1 MLTTRKKSVGGGK
14 DTVDNGVLTDG
25 FSSRRRNPILWL
37 VICGILLIAAIA
49 VGTAMM
55 VRNFR
60 DHAIESSKREL
71 ENAVVLLAR
80 HFDQQL
86 DDAEVPLADLIEQI
100 HQDGIASAED
110 FRRRMST
117 AETHLKLVEKVS
129 RASKVA
135 GINIYA
141 ADGTLINSSETAAV
155 PYVTIADRAY
165 FNALKSSSNETEPQI
180 ELVLS
185 RFTGVWKTLLARK
198 VAGENG
204 EFLGVVS
211 RAIPPAKFEEFFS
224 AVALGQDA
232 TISMHHHG
240 GKLLA
245 RYPHVEAVMG
255 KDFRTDSTPEA
266 AAFLKQDHGTT
277 RLLSPVDGVERL
289 VSIQSLARFP
299 ISIVATTTV
308 ASALAEWRAQ
318 TNFLVIAAALSAV
331 IVAITI
337 VLIVRR
343 LRWQHQSSQRRV
355 RLEKQR
361 LDTAVENM
369 MQGLTLFDQHR
380 RLVVCNQRYIEMYGL
395 SPEVVKPGCHL
406 HDLIAHR
413 NELGSIRV
421 EVDEYCERIVEHVA
435 RGESVTLETAE
446 GRSIQIAHRA
456 LPDGGWVATHED
468 ITERTQQ
475 ENAILQ
481 QANDLARINVQF
493 DAALSNMAQGL
504 CMFDGEKRLVVW
516 NERYAMLYQLPQEL
530 LRVGTPH
537 QAVIADRISRGIL
550 KGDTSASA
558 AEQKLAS
565 LNLLPKDA
573 ASCRVDEFADGRFI
587 LVTRQPMADGGW
599 LATHEDITER
609 RRAEAEI
616 VHLARHDVLTGL
628 ANRAEFNAKLKE
640 ACKCLKRS
648 GGAVTVMMVD
658 LDKFKVVN
666 DTLGHPA
673 GDQLLIEVGRRL
685 QSTVR
690 ETDAVA
696 RLGGDEFAIIQETG
710 ANQREAAIAL
720 ALRIINAIAQPF
732 DLNGSR
738 ANLGASVGI
747 VLAPEHEIDPEGLLK
762 RADLALYDAK
772 SSGRNDYRFFRNEL
786 LEVADTQR
794 TAEIELRDAI
804 EQEQFELFYQP
815 VVDVKTRMLSGVE
828 ALVRWRHPVKGFI
841 APDKFIPLAET
852 TGLIGPLGEWILR
865 RACTDAAA
873 WPEHIK
879 LAVNISAIQFQK
891 GNLFEIIIRTLLETG
906 IKPERLELE
915 ITETSLLENQEAHL
929 TTIRQV
935 KNLGISVALDDFGT
949 GYSSVNYLTNFP
961 FDKIKIDK
969 SFTQGVLSR
978 RDCKAVVASTL
989 ALAQGLGTVTTAE
1002 GVETEEQLEYM
1013 RAAGVDLVQ
1022 GYLFGRPVP
1031 ISQLKLDATHVPKDM
1046 VA

>member
-1 MLTTRKKSVGGGK
+1 MLTNRKQSVGEK
-14 DTVDNGVLTDG
+14 VRIDDDDLTDG
-25 FSSRRRNPILWL
+25 RSPRRRNPILWL

-49 VGTAMM
+49 VGTAVM

-86 DDAEVPLADLIEQI
+86 DDAEIPLIDLIDQI
-100 HQDGIASAED
+100 HQARIASADE
-110 FRRRMST
+110 FRLRMST
-117 AETHLKLVEKVS
+117 PEMQHELAEKVS
-129 RASKVA
+129 RAAKVA
-135 GINIYA
+135 GINIYD
-141 ADGTLINSSETAAV
+141 ADGTLINSSETSAV
-155 PYVTIADRAY
+155 PRVTIYDRGY
-165 FNALKSSSNETEPQI
+165 FNALKFKPDVAEPQI

-185 RFTGVWKTLLARK
+185 RFTGVWKTVVARK
-198 VAGENG
+198 VVGEDG
-204 EFLGVVS
+204 TFLGVVS
-211 RAIPPAKFEEFFS
+211 RAIAPAKFEQFFS
-224 AVALGQDA
+224 AVALGRDA
-232 TISMHHHG
+232 TISMHHRDG
-240 GKLLA
+240 TLLA
-245 RYPHVEAVMG
+245 RYPHVDDFMG
-255 KDFRTDSTPEA
+255 KDFKVDSTPEA
-266 AAFLKQDHGTT
+266 AALLRQDHATT
-277 RLLSPVDGVERL
+277 RLISPVDGADRL
-289 VSIQSLARFP
+289 VAIQSLSRFP
-299 ISIVATTTV
+299 LTVVATTTL
-308 ASALAEWRAQ
+308 ASALTDWRAQ
-318 TNFLVIAAALSAV
+318 TNFLVIAAALSTV

-343 LRWQHQSSQRRV
+343 LTSQHQSSQWRV

-369 MQGLTLFDQHR
+369 MQGLTLFDQNR

-395 SPEVVKPGCHL
+395 SPDVVKPGCHL
-406 HDLIAHR
+406 RDLIAHR
-413 NELGSIRV
+413 NDLGSIRV
-421 EVDEYCERIVEHVA
+421 EVDEYCERIVQHVA
-435 RGESVTLETAE
+435 RGESVTLHTAE
-446 GRSIQIAHRA
+446 GRSIQIAHRS
-456 LPDGGWVATHED
+456 LLDGGWVATHED
-468 ITERTQQ
+468 ITERARQ

-481 QANDLARINVQF
+481 QAGDLARINMQF

-504 CMFDGEKRLVVW
+504 CMFDSEKRLVVW
-516 NERYAMLYQLPQEL
+516 NERYARLYQLPTDL
-530 LRVGTPH
+530 LKVGTSH
-537 QAVIADRISRGIL
+537 QAVIADRVSRGIL
-550 KGDTSASA
+550 QGDTSTTA
-558 AEQKLAS
+558 AQRKLAS
-565 LNLLPKDA
+565 LDQLPKDS

-587 LVTRQPMADGGW
+587 LVTRQPMDGGGW

-616 VHLARHDVLTGL
+616 VHLARHDALTGL
-628 ANRAEFNAKLKE
+628 ANRAEFNARLQAASKR
-640 ACKCLKRS
+640 LKRS
-648 GGAVTVMMVD
+648 GGTVTVMMVD

-666 DTLGHPA
+666 DTYGHPA

-696 RLGGDEFAIIQETG
+696 RLGGDEFAIIQEGG
-710 ANQREAAIAL
+710 ANQHEDAIAL
-720 ALRIINAIAQPF
+720 ALRIIAAISEPF
-732 DLNGSR
+732 DLNGNR
-738 ANLGASVGI
+738 ASLGTSVGI
-747 VLAPEHEIDPEGLLK
+747 VLAPEHESDPEGLLK

-772 SSGRNDYRFFRNEL
+772 SNGRNDYRFFRNEL

-794 TAEIELRDAI
+794 TAENELRTAI
-804 EQEQFELFYQP
+804 EREEFELFYQP
-815 VVDVKTRMLSGVE
+815 VVNAKTRTLCGVE
-828 ALVRWRHPVKGFI
+828 ALVRWRHPVKGLI
-841 APDKFIPLAET
+841 SPDKFVPLAET

-865 RACTDAAA
+865 RACADAAL
-873 WPEHIK
+873 WPAHVK
-879 LAVNISAIQFQK
+879 LAVNISAIQFKK
-891 GNLFEIIIRTLLETG
+891 GNLFDVILRTLIETG
-906 IKPERLELE
+906 IAPERLELE

-929 TTIRQV
+929 TMIRQV

-969 SFTQGVLSR
+969 SFTQGVLNR

-1002 GVETEEQLEYM
+1002 GVETEEQMEYM

-1031 ISQLKLDATHVPKDM
+1031 ISQLDLNPTPAPREM

>member
-1 MLTTRKKSVGGGK
+1 MLTRRKKSVGEK
-14 DTVDNGVLTDG
+14 DGIDDIGLTDG
-25 FSSRRRNPILWL
+25 DQPRRRNPIIWL
-37 VICGILLIAAIA
+37 VICGIMLVAAIA

-55 VRNFR
+55 IGNSR

-86 DDAEVPLADLIEQI
+86 DDAEVPIADIIEQI
-100 HQDGIASAED
+100 HQDGIETADD
-110 FRRRMST
+110 FKRRMST
-117 AETHLKLVEKVS
+117 GEVHLKLVDKVS
-129 RASKVA
+129 RASRKVA
-135 GINIYA
+135 GMNIYD
-141 ADGTLINSSETAAV
+141 ADGVLINSSETASV
-155 PYVTIADRAY
+155 PSVRIDDRAY
-165 FNALKSSSNETEPQI
+165 FKALKASEDATQPQV

-185 RFTGVWKTLLARK
+185 RFTGVWKTLLTRK
-198 VAGENG
+198 VVGKDG
-204 EFLGVVS
+204 QFLGVVS
-211 RAIPPAKFEEFFS
+211 RAIAPDKFEEFFS
-224 AVALGQDA
+224 AVALGKDA
-232 TISMHHHG
+232 TISMHHHD

-245 RYPHVEAVMG
+245 RYPHVEAVIG
-255 KDFRTDSTPEA
+255 KDFRAASTPEA
-266 AAFLKQDHGTT
+266 AAFLKLDHGTR
-277 RLLSPVDGVERL
+277 RLISPVDGADRL
-289 VSIQSLARFP
+289 VSIQSLSRFP
-299 ISIVATTTV
+299 LSVVATTTV
-308 ASALAEWRAQ
+308 ASSLADWRAQ
-318 TNFLVIAAALSAV
+318 TKFLVVAAVLSAI

-337 VLIVRR
+337 ALIVRS
-343 LRWQHQSSQRRV
+343 LNSQHHASQQQV

-369 MQGLTLFDQHR
+369 TQGLTLFDRSR
-380 RLVVCNQRYIEMYGL
+380 RLVVCNQRYLEMYGL
-395 SPEVVKPGCHL
+395 SPEIVKPGCHL
-406 HDLIAHR
+406 RDLIAHR
-413 NELGSIRV
+413 NDIGSIRV
-421 EVDEYCERIVEHVA
+421 KVDEYCERIVDHVA
-435 RGESVTLETAE
+435 RGESVTLRTAE
-446 GRSIQIAHRA
+446 GRTIQIAHRP
-456 LPDGGWVATHED
+456 LSDGGWVATHED
-468 ITERTQQ
+468 ITERTRQ
-475 ENAILQ
+475 ENAIRQ
-481 QANDLARINVQF
+481 QASELSRINMQF

-516 NERYAMLYQLPQEL
+516 NERYASLYQLPSEL
-530 LRVGTPH
+530 LKVGTPH
-537 QAVIADRISRGIL
+537 HAIIADRISRGIL

-558 AEQKLAS
+558 TRKKLAS
-565 LNLLPKDA
+565 LDQLPKDA

-587 LVTRQPMADGGW
+587 LVTRQPMEDGGW

-616 VHLARHDVLTGL
+616 VHLARHDALTGL
-628 ANRAEFNAKLKE
+628 ANRAEFNAKLAE
-640 ACKCLKRS
+640 ACKRLKRR
-648 GGAVTVMMVD
+648 GGAITVMMID
-658 LDKFKVVN
+658 LDKFKSVN

-685 QSTVR
+685 QATVR
-690 ETDAVA
+690 ETDVVA
-696 RLGGDEFAIIQETG
+696 RLGGDEFAIIQEGG
-710 ANQREAAIAL
+710 ANQHEDAIAL
-720 ALRIINAIAQPF
+720 ALRMINAVSQPY
-732 DLNGSR
+732 DLNGNR
-738 ANLGASVGI
+738 ATLGTSVGI
-747 VLAPEHEIDPEGLLK
+747 VLAPEHETDPEGLLK

-772 SSGRNDYRFFRNEL
+772 SNGRNDYRFFRNEL

-794 TAEIELRDAI
+794 TAENELRNAI
-804 EQEQFELFYQP
+804 EREEFELFYQP
-815 VVDVKTRMLSGVE
+815 VVDAKTRALCGVE

-841 APDKFIPLAET
+841 SPDKFVPLAET

-865 RACTDAAA
+865 RACADAAS
-873 WPEHIK
+873 WPEHVK

-891 GNLFEIIIRTLLETG
+891 GNLFEVILRTLLETG
-906 IKPERLELE
+906 IAPERLELE

-969 SFTQGVLSR
+969 SFTQGVLDR

-1031 ISQLKLDATHVPKDM
+1031 IAQLDLNPSPVLKDM

>member
-1 MLTTRKKSVGGGK
+1 MLSNSKNSIGGEQAL
-14 DTVDNGVLTDG
+14 DVRATADSDLP
-25 FSSRRRNPILWL
+25 RRRNPILWL
-37 VICGILLIAAIA
+37 VICGILLIAAIT

-55 VRNFR
+55 VHNFR
-60 DHAIESSKREL
+60 GHAIQSSKREL
-71 ENAVVLLAR
+71 ENAAVLLAR

-86 DDAEVPLADLIEQI
+86 DDAEVPLTDLIDQI
-100 HQDGIASAED
+100 HQQGITSPGD
-110 FRRRMST
+110 FNRRMST
-117 AETHLKLVEKVS
+117 AEVHRELAGKVS
-129 RASKVA
+129 RLSKVA
-135 GINIYA
+135 GINIYD
-141 ADGTLINSSETAAV
+141 ADGILINSSETATV
-155 PYVTIADRAY
+155 PHVTISDRAY
-165 FNALKSSSNETEPQI
+165 FNALRSSPNVAEPQI

-198 VAGENG
+198 VVSENG
-204 EFLGVVS
+204 AFLGVVS
-211 RAIPPAKFEEFFS
+211 RAIAPAKFEEFFS
-224 AVALGQDA
+224 AVALGRDA
-232 TISMHHHG
+232 TISMHHHDG
-240 GKLLA
+240 TLLA
-245 RYPHVEAVMG
+245 RYPHVDEIVG
-255 KDFRTDSTPEA
+255 KDLKASLTPA
-266 AAFLKQDHGTT
+266 ATTLLNQGHGTAQLT
-277 RLLSPVDGVERL
+277 SPIDGADRL

-299 ISIVATTTV
+299 LSVVATTTV
-308 ASALAEWRAQ
+308 ASSLAEWRAQ
-318 TNFLVIAAALSAV
+318 TKFLVIAAILSAI
-331 IVAITI
+331 IVAVTI

-343 LRWQHQSSQRRV
+343 LKWQHQSSQQRV

-361 LDTAVENM
+361 LDTAVDNM
-369 MQGLTLFDQHR
+369 LQGLTLFDQHR

-395 SPEVVKPGCHL
+395 SPDVVRPGCYL
-406 HDLIAHR
+406 RDLIAHR
-413 NELGSIRV
+413 NDLGSIRV
-421 EVDEYCERIVEHVA
+421 EIEQYCDQIVDHAA
-435 RGESVTLETAE
+435 RGATVTLNTAE
-446 GRSIQIAHRA
+446 GRIIQITHRS

-468 ITERTQQ
+468 ITERSRQ

-481 QANDLARINVQF
+481 QASELARINMQF

-504 CMFDGEKRLVVW
+504 CMFDGDKRLVVW
-516 NERYAMLYQLPQEL
+516 NERYAGLYQLPPEL
-530 LRVGTPH
+530 LKVGTAH
-537 QAVIADRISRGIL
+537 ELIIGDRIFRGLL
-550 KGDTSASA
+550 KGGTNASA
-558 AEQKLAS
+558 VDQKIAS
-565 LNLLPKDA
+565 LNRLPKDA

-587 LVTRQPMADGGW
+587 LVTRQPMDDGGW

-616 VHLARHDVLTGL
+616 VHLARHDPLTGL
-628 ANRAEFNAKLKE
+628 ANRAEFNTKLEE
-640 ACKCLKRS
+640 ACKRLKRS
-648 GGAVTVMMVD
+648 RGSVTVMMID

-673 GDQLLIEVGRRL
+673 GDQLLIEVGKRL
-685 QSTVR
+685 QATVR
-690 ETDAVA
+690 GTDAVA
-696 RLGGDEFAIIQETG
+696 RLGGDEFAIIQEGGTH
-710 ANQREAAIAL
+710 QHEDAIAL
-720 ALRIINAIAQPF
+720 ALRIINAISQPF

-738 ANLGASVGI
+738 AVLGTSVGI

-772 SSGRNDYRFFRNEL
+772 SNGRNDFRFFRNEL

-794 TAEIELRDAI
+794 TAEYELRSAI
-804 EQEQFELFYQP
+804 EQEQFELYYQP
-815 VVDVKTRMLSGVE
+815 VVDVKTRTLCGVE
-828 ALVRWRHPVKGFI
+828 ALVRWRHPARGMI
-841 APDKFIPLAET
+841 SPDKFVPLAET

-865 RACTDAAA
+865 RACSDAAS

-879 LAVNISAIQFQK
+879 VAVNISAIQFQK
-891 GNLFEIIIRTLLETG
+891 GNLFEVILRTLLETG
-906 IKPERLELE
+906 IAPERLELE

-1031 ISQLKLDATHVPKDM
+1031 ISQLDLTTAPTLKDM

>member
-1 MLTTRKKSVGGGK
+1 MLTTRKKSVGGK
-14 DTVDNGVLTDG
+14 AIVDNSVLTDG
-25 FSSRRRNPILWL
+25 VMPRRRNPILWL
-37 VICGILLIAAIA
+37 VVCGILLIAAIA
-49 VGTAMM
+49 GGTATM

-86 DDAEVPLADLIEQI
+86 DDAEVPLVDLIDRI
-100 HQDGIASAED
+100 HQAGIASADE
-110 FRRRMST
+110 FHRQMS
-117 AETHLKLVEKVS
+117 APEVHRELAEKVS

-135 GINIYA
+135 GINIYD
-141 ADGTLINSSETAAV
+141 ADGILINSSETAHV
-155 PYVTIADRAY
+155 PYVTIFDRAY
-165 FNALKSSSNETEPQI
+165 FKALKSSPNDAEPQI

-185 RFTGVWKTLLARK
+185 RFTHVWKTVVARK
-198 VAGENG
+198 VVGGDGA
-204 EFLGVVS
+204 FLGVVS
-211 RAIPPAKFEEFFS
+211 RAIAPAKFEDFFS

-232 TISMHHHG
+232 TISMHHHDG
-240 GKLLA
+240 GLVA
-245 RYPHVEAVMG
+245 RYPHVEEVIG
-255 KDFRTDSTPEA
+255 KDFKASSTPQA
-266 AAFLKQDHGTT
+266 AALLKQSHGTT
-277 RLLSPVDGVERL
+277 RLISPVDGADRL
-289 VSIQSLARFP
+289 VSIQSLTRFP
-299 ISIVATTTV
+299 LSVVATTTV
-308 ASALAEWRAQ
+308 ESALAEWRAQ
-318 TNFLVIAAALSAV
+318 TRFLVVAAVLSAI

-343 LRWQHQSSQRRV
+343 LKWQHQSSQRRI

-369 MQGLTLFDQHR
+369 AQGLTLFDQNR

-395 SPEVVKPGCHL
+395 SPDVVKPGCYL
-406 HDLIAHR
+406 RDLIAHR
-413 NELGSIRV
+413 NELGSIEV
-421 EVDEYCERIVEHVA
+421 EIDEYCERIVEHVA
-435 RGESVTLETAE
+435 RAEMVTLQSAE
-446 GRSIQIAHRA
+446 GRTIQIKHRP
-456 LPDGGWVATHED
+456 LSDGGWVATHED
-468 ITERTQQ
+468 ITERSRQ
-475 ENAILQ
+475 ENAILE
-481 QANDLARINVQF
+481 QAGELARINMQF

-516 NERYAMLYQLPQEL
+516 NDRYAGLYQLPPEL
-530 LRVGTPH
+530 LKVGAAH
-537 QAVIADRISRGIL
+537 QAIIADRVSRGIL
-550 KGDTSASA
+550 KGDRSASA

-565 LNLLPKDA
+565 LNQLPKDA
-573 ASCRVDEFADGRFI
+573 ASCRVDEFSDGRFI

-616 VHLARHDVLTGL
+616 VHLARHDTLTGL
-628 ANRAEFNAKLKE
+628 ANRAEFNAKLQE
-640 ACKCLKRS
+640 TCKRLQRS
-648 GGAVTVMMVD
+648 GGTVTVMMID
-658 LDKFKVVN
+658 LDKFKGVN
-666 DTLGHPA
+666 DTFGHPT

-685 QSTVR
+685 QATVR

-696 RLGGDEFAIIQETG
+696 RLGGDEFAIIQEGG
-710 ANQREAAIAL
+710 ANQREGAIAL
-720 ALRIINAIAQPF
+720 ALRIINAISQPF
-732 DLNGSR
+732 DLNGNR
-738 ANLGASVGI
+738 TNLGTSIGI
-747 VLAPEHEIDPEGLLK
+747 VMAPEHDVDPEGLLK
-762 RADLALYDAK
+762 RADLALYNAK
-772 SSGRNDYRFFRNEL
+772 SNGRNDYRFFRNEL

-794 TAEIELRDAI
+794 TAENELRDAI
-804 EQEQFELFYQP
+804 EREQFELYYQP
-815 VVDVKTRMLSGVE
+815 VMDAKTRTLCGVE
-828 ALVRWRHPVKGFI
+828 ALVRWRHPVKGMI
-841 APDKFIPLAET
+841 SPDKFVPLAET

-865 RACTDAAA
+865 RACSDAAS

-891 GNLFEIIIRTLLETG
+891 GNLFEVILRTLLETG
-906 IKPERLELE
+906 IAPERLELE

-969 SFTQGVLSR
+969 SFTQGVLDR

-1031 ISQLKLDATHVPKDM
+1031 ISQLNLDATPALKDM

>member
-1 MLTTRKKSVGGGK
+1 MLTTRKKSVGGN
-14 DTVDNGVLTDG
+14 DMIDIGVLTDG
-25 FSSRRRNPILWL
+25 YSSRRRNPILWL

-100 HQDGIASAED
+100 RQDGIASAQD
-110 FRRRMST
+110 FKRRMST

-135 GINIYA
+135 GINIYD
-141 ADGTLINSSETAAV
+141 ADGILINSSETAAV

-165 FNALKSSSNETEPQI
+165 FNALKSSANETEPQI

-185 RFTGVWKTLLARK
+185 RFSGVWKTLLTRK
-198 VAGENG
+198 VVGENG
-204 EFLGVVS
+204 MFLGVVS
-211 RAIPPAKFEEFFS
+211 RAIAPAKFEEFFS
-224 AVALGQDA
+224 AVALGKDA

-240 GKLLA
+240 GTLLA
-245 RYPHVEAVMG
+245 RYPHVEAVIG
-255 KDFRTDSTPEA
+255 KDFKTDTTPEA
-266 AAFLKQDHGTT
+266 AALLKLDHGTT
-277 RLLSPVDGVERL
+277 RLFSPVDGVERL
-289 VSIQSLARFP
+289 VAIQSLARFP

-308 ASALAEWRAQ
+308 ASALADWQAQ
-318 TNFLVIAAALSAV
+318 TNFLVVAAALSAV

-337 VLIVRR
+337 MLIIQR
-343 LRWQHQSSQRRV
+343 LNWQHQSSQRRV

-369 MQGLTLFDQHR
+369 AQGLTLFDQNK

-395 SPEVVKPGCHL
+395 SPDVVKPGCYL
-406 HDLIAHR
+406 RDLIAHR
-413 NELGSIRV
+413 NDLGSIEV
-421 EVDEYCERIVEHVA
+421 EIDEYCARIAEHVR
-435 RGESVTLETAE
+435 RGEMVTLQTSE
-446 GRSIQIAHRA
+446 GRSIQIKHRP

-468 ITERTQQ
+468 ITERSRQ

-481 QANDLARINVQF
+481 QADELARINMQF

-504 CMFDGEKRLVVW
+504 CMFDGKKRLVVW
-516 NERYAMLYQLPQEL
+516 NERYAKLYQLPQEL
-530 LRVGTPH
+530 LKVGTAH

-550 KGDTSASA
+550 KGGTSASA
-558 AEQKLAS
+558 TEQKLAS
-565 LNLLPKDA
+565 LNQLPKDA

-616 VHLARHDVLTGL
+616 IHLARHDALTGL
-628 ANRAEFNAKLKE
+628 ANRAEFNARLKE
-640 ACKCLKRS
+640 ACKRLKRS

-658 LDKFKVVN
+658 LDRFKVVN

-696 RLGGDEFAIIQETG
+696 RLGGDEFAIIQEGG

-720 ALRIINAIAQPF
+720 ALRIINTIVQPF
-732 DLNGSR
+732 DLNGNR
-738 ANLGASVGI
+738 ASLGASIGI
-747 VLAPEHEIDPEGLLK
+747 VLAPEHEVDPEGLLK

-772 SSGRNDYRFFRNEL
+772 SNGRNDYRFFRNEL

-794 TAEIELRDAI
+794 TAETELRIAI
-804 EQEQFELFYQP
+804 EQEEFELFYQP
-815 VVDVKTRMLSGVE
+815 VVDAKTRTLCGVE
-828 ALVRWRHPVKGFI
+828 ALVRWRHPVKGLI
-841 APDKFIPLAET
+841 SPDKFVPLAET

-865 RACTDAAA
+865 RACADAAC

-891 GNLFEIIIRTLLETG
+891 GNLFEVILRTLLETG
-906 IKPERLELE
+906 IAPERLELE

-1031 ISQLKLDATHVPKDM
+1031 ISQLKLDATPMPKDM